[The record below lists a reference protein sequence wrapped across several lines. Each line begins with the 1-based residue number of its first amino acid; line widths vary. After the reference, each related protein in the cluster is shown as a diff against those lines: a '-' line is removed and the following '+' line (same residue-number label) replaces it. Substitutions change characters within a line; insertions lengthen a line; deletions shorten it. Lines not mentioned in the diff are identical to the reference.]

1 MQCRLEVG
9 TCAHGQESSAKWVFL
24 LFKGASLLGVRF
36 VLRGGGLVMFG
47 TSCLHIWCPISPH
60 SPSQM
65 SRELFLFIYFYFWLF
80 LCVAK
85 NDPELLI
92 LLLLSLQC
100 WHVAFFTHCGGL
112 DLPECK
118 INALPTEPYPQ
129 SPRKTF
135 FVSVSTPRETPQFL
149 PWLKS
154 HPHFCFQRF
163 NNFFESPSLKS
174 LLREQY
180 HLTEGQ
186 FCLPRVPALTGGISN
201 CHSLLLA
208 SSG

>member
-1 MQCRLEVG
+1 MFARLVPNFFTCPLTDEQG
-9 TCAHGQESSAKWVFL
+9 T
-24 LFKGASLLGVRF
+24 
-36 VLRGGGLVMFG
+36 
-47 TSCLHIWCPISPH
+47 
-60 SPSQM
+60 
-65 SRELFLFIYFYFWLF
+65 LFIYLSWLF

-92 LLLLSLQC
+92 LLLLSLRC

-112 DLPECK
+112 DLPECQ

-135 FVSVSTPRETPQFL
+135 FVSVSTPRERPPPILTL
-149 PWLKS
+149 TSHLKS

-163 NNFFESPSLKS
+163 NNFFESPWLKS

-186 FCLPRVPALTGGISN
+186 FCLPPVPALSGGMSD